1 MFKNRWFNRML
12 LSYLPIFLIMTVLL
26 MTLSFLSLSMVS
38 KRMTLTIN
46 EAYTNYAMDVVD
58 QSLRSIDQLL
68 YKEIETNSKL
78 KQFFFNSLWD
88 NTYYTIR
95 EPSQKMVEIIT
106 TMPMID
112 SMYLFRIHDRRIL
125 SQNMESPLEEFGDK
139 EFIQSMIN
147 ENFPERWTSIRT
159 FKEFEGEQK
168 SKSVVS
174 LVKRVPQISGG
185 QGMIVVNIN
194 LDEIEKLISGI
205 SNSETVYFQLFDQLG
220 KPLTGGSTDHTLM
233 TELDEGKELARVKS
247 SYTGWEVGSGLR
259 NSGPFDF
266 VNSLSYVAVLAG
278 IGVLLA
284 GIGWIIIVTRR
295 NYKPIESIMNRVQ
308 VYSNQKQKNGGTV
321 HKKANDEFKII
332 ESAMDQM
339 IEQFNEYSLQ
349 QEKFLTVKRQDDF
362 RYLLQQSQAST
373 VKDGRRTLIIEPYQ
387 AWRGAAVVIIEI
399 DKEFR
404 FNQAYSHQDKSL
416 LKFSL
421 LKATKEI
428 AEDRSC
434 TVWVEWL
441 SDNRLGSVYFSND
454 EEQAFLEQCEQMQ
467 KTLRGWVSDNLSFT
481 VTIALGPYVADV
493 TNIQGSYAAAHEA
506 LNYKAT
512 LGCNRMINQNEIYVE
527 HQEEVYDHLQMI
539 RSIIQLFRLGEEE
552 WTERFLSLF
561 AKLRLGM
568 FSNDE
573 FRSLADYVHYQLHK
587 EMLKL
592 PDDFRAVWEDVY
604 LPELKDLLERCETF
618 DELQTDLYRFLQMV
632 QTELSSSRESG
643 SKYALIPKVRAYI
656 DQHYADPDLSLEQL
670 GEMFGVTAKYISQIF
685 KEGSGQKF
693 VDYLADVRIE
703 KAKLLLEQTDKTLQE
718 IGNEVSYVHLYSFTR
733 VFKKVVGMTPGEYRK
748 NAAGK
753 RCVQKKV

>member
-12 LSYLPIFLIMTVLL
+12 LSYLPVFLIMTVLL

-106 TMPMID
+106 TVPMID

-125 SQNMESPLEEFGDK
+125 SQNMESPLEQFGDK
-139 EFIQSMIN
+139 EFIQSMIS
-147 ENFPERWTSIRT
+147 ENFPEHWTSIRT
-159 FKEFEGEQK
+159 FREFEGEQK

-194 LDEIEKLISGI
+194 TDEIEKLISGI

-220 KPLTGGSTDHTLM
+220 KPLTGGSADQALM
-233 TELDEGKELARVKS
+233 TELSEGKELARVRS
-247 SYTGWEVGSGLR
+247 AYTGWEVGSGVR
-259 NSGPFDF
+259 NRGQLDF
-266 VNSLSYVAVLAG
+266 VNSLTYVAIFAG

-295 NYKPIESIMNRVQ
+295 NYRPIESIMSRVQ
-308 VYSNQKQKNGGTV
+308 VYSNQKQNNGGTV
-321 HKKANDEFKII
+321 QKKANDEFKMI

-339 IEQFNEYSLQ
+339 IEQFNEYTLQ
-349 QEKFLTVKRQDDF
+349 QEKYLTVKRQEDF
-362 RYLLQQSQAST
+362 RYLLEQSQASEAE
-373 VKDGRRTLIIEPYQ
+373 DGRFALAIEPYR
-387 AWRGAAVVIIEI
+387 AWRGAAAVIIEM
-399 DKEFR
+399 DKEFS
-404 FNQAYSHQDKSL
+404 FNQAYSTQDKSL

-428 AEDRSC
+428 AEDRSW
-434 TVWVEWL
+434 TLWAEWL
-441 SDNRLGSVYFSND
+441 SESRLGCIYFSN
-454 EEQAFLEQCEQMQ
+454 EEAHECLDQCEQLQ
-467 KTLRGWVSDNLSFT
+467 EILRCWVSENLSFT
-481 VTIALGPYVADV
+481 VTIAIGPYAANLS
-493 TNIQGSYAAAHEA
+493 NIQGSYAAAREA
-506 LNYKAT
+506 LSYKAT
-512 LGCNRMINQNEIYVE
+512 LGSNRLIRQNEINE
-527 HQEEVYDHLQMI
+527 GEGHQEEVYDHLQMI
-539 RSIIQLFRLGEEE
+539 RSIVQLFQVGEE
-552 WTERFLSLF
+552 WTERFLALF
-561 AKLRLGM
+561 NKLRAGM

-573 FRSLADYVHYQLHK
+573 FRSLADYVHYHLHK

-592 PDDFRAVWEDVY
+592 PDEFRAAWESIH

-618 DELQTDLYRFLQMV
+618 DELQTELYRFLQQV
-632 QTELSSSRESG
+632 QTELNSFRESG
-643 SKYALIPKVRAYI
+643 SKYALIPKIRAYI
-656 DQHYADPDLSLEQL
+656 DEHYDDPNLSLEQL
-670 GEMFGVTAKYISQIF
+670 GGTFGVTAKYISQIF
-685 KEGSGQKF
+685 KEGYGQKF
-693 VDYLADVRIE
+693 VDYLANVRIE
-703 KAKLLLEQTDKTLQE
+703 KAKQLLEQTDKTLQE
-718 IGNEVSYVHLYSFTR
+718 IGIEVSYIHLYSFTR

-748 NAAGK
+748 NVSRK
-753 RCVQKKV
+753 